1 MVFVGNNNVILLFIF
16 LESLICDKC
25 SDEIGC
31 MLDDINIELWVDIY
45 KYMGLGED
53 LNSIFFVCL
62 NFDVESGNLWILLLD
77 VMR

>member
-1 MVFVGNNNVILLFIF
+1 
-16 LESLICDKC
+16 
-25 SDEIGC
+25 